1 MPLDEH
7 NFTQALRN
15 VVTQLEWLP
24 SPNPNLCRA
33 ISLLNN
39 TENYI
44 RPVEELLAADP
55 GLAFHVLR
63 FANSSFYGFRGGIQD
78 IKKAIIVLGMKE
90 IRNIF
95 LTVALLQQFR
105 SKKTTPFFNSTA
117 FWHHSILTAIIARE
131 LARKYTSS
139 ISEEEIYILGL
150 THDIGRLAMAVY
162 LPELFEKSI
171 QNADEHSIDVYEAE
185 KALGVTHCEIGHII
199 AKKWGLPASFASI
212 MLAHHEPQKIKTHTI
227 ETALIVMADHLSN
240 SDSNR
245 NSSRRLEPAA
255 VIPFVCKNAAELLH
269 ITQEDYRELL
279 KILPDMNAKAED
291 MLKQF
296 I

>member
-1 MPLDEH
+1 MPADEH

-15 VVTQLEWLP
+15 VVTQMEWLP
-24 SPNPNLCRA
+24 SPNPNLCRI
-33 ISLLNN
+33 ISLMHD
-39 TENYI
+39 TDSDI

-55 GLAFHVLR
+55 GLSSQVLR

-90 IRNIF
+90 IRNIC

-105 SKKTTPFFNSTA
+105 SKKTAPSFNNTA
-117 FWHHSILTAIIARE
+117 FWQHSILTAIIASE
-131 LARKYTSS
+131 LARKYTPSMS
-139 ISEEEIYILGL
+139 REEIYILGL
-150 THDIGRLAMAVY
+150 MHDIGRLAMAVY

-171 QNADEHSIDVYEAE
+171 QNADELHTDVYEAE

-199 AKKWGLPASFASI
+199 AKKWGMPASFAAI
-212 MLAHHEPQKIKTHTI
+212 MLAHHEPQKIKTHTV
-227 ETALIVMADHLSN
+227 ETALIVMAEHLSN
-240 SDSNR
+240 ADSNR
-245 NSSRRLEPAA
+245 NGSRRLEPAA
-255 VIPFVCKNAAELLH
+255 VIPSVCKNTAELLH
-269 ITQEDYRELL
+269 ITQEDYGELL